1 MLRALNETEDKLNA
15 RLKRLYKREA
25 AEFTKDIAAYY
36 AKYGK
41 DNVIE
46 FRTLL
51 LNLDEADRDKLYSD
65 WEAFEV
71 KYPQYAHLGDVRKSI
86 YKLNRLQGLQENVT
100 LRGLRMGAFTEAEI
114 RAHLESL
121 ADSTYTEAWE
131 FLYGSKP
138 VVINKDLARRYVGID
153 WTGGGD
159 FSSRIWADTNKL
171 SQTVNTKLA
180 IGFARGTK
188 YDTLS
193 RMLATEIVTKSVRN
207 AYRVAY
213 TEGTYIYN
221 ETNAG
226 AFEDAGAKTYI
237 FKTAQDSIRSAGACS
252 RRRLRMTGI
261 SSSRTLGGS
270 MRRIEVYTADYC
282 PHCRQAEALLGSEP
296 DVTFINCMECPTLA
310 KRRRIEKLPTLI
322 YYVDNTE
329 AGRTV
334 GVTKNT
340 IPWLRGEC
348 DDFS

>member
-1 MLRALNETEDKLNA
+1 MDSRTYWLRRQKKMLRALNETEDKLNA
-15 RLKRLYKREA
+15 RLKRLYEREA

-36 AKYGK
+36 AKYGR

-46 FRTLL
+46 YHSLL
-51 LNLDEADRDKLYSD
+51 LSLDEIDRDKLYSD
-65 WEAFEV
+65 WEAFETQ
-71 KYPQYAHLGDVRKSI
+71 YPQYAHLGDVRKSI

-138 VVINKDLARRYVGID
+138 VVLNKDLARRYVGID
-153 WTGGGD
+153 WTGSGD
-159 FSSRIWADTNKL
+159 FSSRIWADTDKL
-171 SQTVNTKLA
+171 SKAVNMKLA

-188 YDTLS
+188 YDTLA
-193 RMLATEIVTKSVRN
+193 RALATEIVTKSVRN

-237 FKTAQDSIRSAGACS
+237 FKTAQDSKVCDVCRDLDGKEFLFSE
-252 RRRLRMTGI
+252 
-261 SSSRTLGGS
+261 RTPGYNFPP
-270 MRRIEVYTADYC
+270 MH
-282 PHCRQAEALLGSEP
+282 PFCRCVFQTSLEDDWYKQFE
-296 DVTFINCMECPTLA
+296 DTWRVN
-310 KRRRIEKLPTLI
+310 EK
-322 YYVDNTE
+322 N
-329 AGRTV
+329 
-334 GVTKNT
+334 
-340 IPWLRGEC
+340 
-348 DDFS
+348 